1 MTSVARK
8 LLTLGLVASFG
19 AFMSASIAAEAPKLT
34 KKDCVMCHGSVE
46 NLIKKNVQAKV
57 DGGTVNPHKYIPH
70 NEKTDDKFPECTV
83 CHTPH
88 AIPPQK
94 GAKASA
100 TLDTCYEC
108 HHNFTF
114 EPCKNCHK

>member
-8 LLTLGLVASFG
+8 LLTLGLVVSLG
-19 AFMSASIAAEAPKLT
+19 AFMSASIAAQTPRLT
-34 KKDCVMCHGSVE
+34 KKDCVMCHGSVQD
-46 NLIKKNVQAKV
+46 LIKKNVQAKV
-57 DGGTVNPHKYIPH
+57 DGGTVNPHTYIPH
-70 NEKTDDKFPECTV
+70 NEKTEDKFPECTV

-88 AIPPQK
+88 AIPPKK
-94 GAKASA
+94 GDRASA
-100 TLDTCYEC
+100 NLDTSYEC